1 VPAKK
6 VTLSNGDERWEVRYR
21 DSGRESPER
30 KRRFLRKG
38 DAEVFEVEIRR
49 RKQLGDLAGSEWSR
63 RSVGELAAD
72 WFDLYVIPNLAKRT
86 RRDYQVL
93 LDRHVIP
100 RLGHLKLR
108 DVSTDVVDRFRRD
121 LERQGTGRSQTRQ
134 ALAVL
139 QGMFRYAEERG
150 RVMRNPVRLVRK
162 PSNKRTRVVTV
173 LTPETVELVREEM
186 LAEDRIGDAT
196 LVSVL
201 AYLGVR
207 PQEALALE
215 WSHVRERTV
224 VIEQKNVDGEL
235 MPGQKTGRAARTPEI
250 IGPLRSDLV
259 TWRLRSGNPAG
270 GLVFPNYEGES
281 WRQHDWLNWN
291 RRIWTPV
298 ARKLGIQ
305 EPPYTL
311 RHSYASLRMR
321 EGLSIP
327 EIAEDLGHSQIMT
340 LETYSHV
347 MRELKGAPAL
357 SAEEQVRRARDQRRE
372 RSAG

>member
-1 VPAKK
+1 MAPSK
-6 VTLSNGDERWEVRYR
+6 VVLSNGDERWEVRYR
-21 DSGRESPER
+21 DSGRDSSRR
-30 KRRFLRKG
+30 KRRFIRKG
-38 DAEVFEVEIRR
+38 DAELFETEIKRR
-49 RKQLGDLAGSEWSR
+49 RQLGDLAGSQWSR
-63 RSVGELAAD
+63 RTVGDLAAD
-72 WFDLYVIPNLAKRT
+72 WFDLYVVPNLAKRT

-100 RLGHLKLR
+100 RLGRLKLR
-108 DVSTDVVDRFRRD
+108 DVSTDVIDRFKRD

-150 RVMRNPVRLVRK
+150 RIARNPVRLVRK
-162 PSNKRTRVVTV
+162 PSNKRDRAVNVLAPEKVERVRDQ
-173 LTPETVELVREEM
+173 L
-186 LAEDRIGDAT
+186 LAEDRLGDAT

-201 AYLGVR
+201 AYLGLR

-224 VIEQKNVDGEL
+224 LIDQKNVDGEL
-235 MPGQKTGRAARTPEI
+235 IAGQKTGRRARSPAL
-250 IGPLRSDLV
+250 IGPLRSDLMA
-259 TWRLRSGNPAG
+259 WRLRSGNPASS
-270 GLVFPNYEGES
+270 LVFPNYNNEP

-298 ARKLGIQ
+298 ARRLGIQ
-305 EPPYTL
+305 DPPYTL

-321 EGLSIP
+321 EGVSIP
-327 EIAEDLGHSQIMT
+327 ELADDLGHSPIMT
-340 LETYSHV
+340 LDTYSHV
-347 MRELKGAPAL
+347 MRELKGAPTL
-357 SAEEQVRRARDQRRE
+357 SAEEQVRKARSQRSE